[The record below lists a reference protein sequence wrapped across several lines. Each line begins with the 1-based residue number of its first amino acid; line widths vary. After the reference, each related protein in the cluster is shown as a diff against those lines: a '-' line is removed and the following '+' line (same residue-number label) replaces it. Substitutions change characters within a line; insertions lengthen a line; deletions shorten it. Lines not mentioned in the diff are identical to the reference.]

1 MGGWWFKERDTNEEK
16 QRDRGEERGRFFFFF
31 FLFMRE
37 RERCIEIYYIILV
50 GNIYYFNE

>member
-16 QRDRGEERGRFFFFF
+16 QRDRGEERGRFFFF